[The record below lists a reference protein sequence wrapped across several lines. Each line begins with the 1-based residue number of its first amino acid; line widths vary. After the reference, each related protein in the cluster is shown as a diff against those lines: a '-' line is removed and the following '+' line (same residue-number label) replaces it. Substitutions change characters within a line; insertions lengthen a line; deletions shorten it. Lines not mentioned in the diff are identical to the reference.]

1 MKTFSSDD
9 FEKESKSLRH
19 DLAIKEIFGNDVI
32 PTYVHNSYRATPR
45 ENALIRKF
53 SMVPLWYLQ
62 FLADAGPSRIVDIG
76 CGGNLFKPVIEKL
89 YGTPC
94 HGIDPTPENHNADEF
109 DIFDADF
116 SQGHCDFYESA
127 FSINALHF
135 IPLSHLAD
143 RINEFYNVI
152 APGGM
157 GFLALNAAR
166 MVERTQPE
174 WLLHTFDTME
184 PTPAQIQKYVSE
196 QLSTLSIEFTVADL
210 LIVNCPDEF
219 MDGNIRLVFKKMNI
233 VTTATSYVD

>member
-1 MKTFSSDD
+1 MKTFNSND
-9 FEKESKSLRH
+9 FEKESKNLRH

-32 PTYVHNSYRATPR
+32 LTYAHNSYTETPR
-45 ENALIRKF
+45 VDALSRKF

-62 FLADAGPSRIVDIG
+62 FLADAGPARIVDIG

-116 SQGHCDFYESA
+116 SQGHCGFYESA

-135 IPLSHLAD
+135 IPLSYLAD

-157 GFLALNAAR
+157 GFLALNIAR
-166 MVERTQPE
+166 MIDRTPPDWILQ
-174 WLLHTFDTME
+174 TFGSAK
-184 PTPAQIQKYVSE
+184 PTPTQLQDYVRE
-196 QLSTLSIEFTVADL
+196 QLYTLKIDFMVIDL
-210 LIVNCPDEF
+210 LIDSHLDEA
-219 MDGNIRLVFKKMNI
+219 MDGNIRVVFKK
-233 VTTATSYVD
+233 